1 MLCHGVIFQFTQFF
15 KKKFYLSYCLF
26 YFFSNVSSKSHCFS
40 LSVILFSLCLVI
52 WATVFLFS
60 RYDTLKKALQSNV
73 CHSLEYEERLFTSQ
87 VRYSTSQLTSNMCFV
102 LQPQCHASCHAF
114 TAPFLTGSKW
124 RKVVTVFIFS
134 TENVTCTCRS
144 VHAVIFGWTWRH
156 FAYLIV
162 LCVSLFPLCPDWLMF
177 YVGSCESSAAPL
189 AVFQMC
195 VIRKDMKSVQ
205 DRLLT
210 QMVSG
215 LNTFGSSVSI
225 RPQQSTLVYVPLSC
239 IENNYTYTIQLTIL
253 SLHITH
259 SLMLCSV
266 KCFISWLFL
275 CVSAPFAAR
284 GGDPECE
291 ERSACFVFPLKE
303 FSVWQNPTAG
313 THS

>member
-1 MLCHGVIFQFTQFF
+1 MSG
-15 KKKFYLSYCLF
+15 
-26 YFFSNVSSKSHCFS
+26 FS
-40 LSVILFSLCLVI
+40 L
-52 WATVFLFS
+52 
-60 RYDTLKKALQSNV
+60 
-73 CHSLEYEERLFTSQ
+73 
-87 VRYSTSQLTSNMCFV
+87 
-102 LQPQCHASCHAF
+102 
-114 TAPFLTGSKW
+114 TAPFPTGSKW

-144 VHAVIFGWTWRH
+144 VHAVIFGWTWWH

-177 YVGSCESSAAPL
+177 YVGSCESSAASL

-215 LNTFGSSVSI
+215 LDTFGSSASI
-225 RPQQSTLVYVPLSC
+225 RPQQLTLVYVLSPAQR
-239 IENNYTYTIQLTIL
+239 TTIL
-253 SLHITH
+253 QLNLHITR
-259 SLMLCSV
+259 SLMLCTV
-266 KCFISWLFL
+266 KCFIPWLFL

-303 FSVWQNPTAG
+303 FSFRQNPTAG